1 MPILFNDPNSKF
13 SPQLLTAI
21 GTGLLS
27 GNTWAD
33 QLANAGL
40 GANQAVAAQ
49 VEKQKADAE
58 KNQTVAALQP
68 YPDLANA
75 VSIGA
80 MTPALAY
87 GEMMKRKQAEAE
99 DKKPKYQVING
110 KLIQTNA
117 PEGIKVAGDFSDPNA
132 NLPSSVKEDM
142 WWNKNTDAWTQHL
155 QRVREEQAAKGG
167 DVNTTTFQKDMMAAG
182 LKPGTPEWNQ
192 AIIAHYKKSGMTIES
207 DGKGGFRLVQ
217 GDINTPQKLTEDQS
231 KNIGWLERGTA
242 ANKELDDV
250 GGELTNIGGYT
261 ADQLGV
267 AGNYFK
273 TATYQKADRAG
284 KDFLAVILRKD
295 SGGAITPDEIAT
307 YGKIY
312 LPQPGDD
319 PNTLKAKSD
328 ARKTILDSIKA
339 GLGGAADQTRTNPD
353 AQTPAATDMQT
364 KQPASLDIG
373 QKATTTLQNGKSVTI
388 ERTN

>member
-87 GEMMKRKQAEAE
+87 GEMLKRKQAEAE
-99 DKKPKYQVING
+99 AAKPKYMVVDGRIV
-110 KLIQTNA
+110 QTNS
-117 PEGIKVAGDFSDPNA
+117 PDGIKVAADFSQPKKPDYK
-132 NLPSSVKEDM
+132 SVGGLLFNPDTQEWIKPPADM
-142 WWNKNTDAWTQHL
+142 ATDNNMTA
-155 QRVREEQAAKGG
+155 
-167 DVNTTTFQKDMMAAG
+167 FQKDMVSAG

-192 AIIAHYKKSGMTIES
+192 AIISHYKKSGMTIES

-231 KNIGWLERGTA
+231 KNIGWLERGDA

-250 GGELTNIGGYT
+250 GNELTSIGGYT
-261 ADQLGV
+261 ADKLGV
-267 AGNYFK
+267 PGNYLK
-273 TATYQKADRAG
+273 SDTYQKAERAG
-284 KDFLAVILRKD
+284 RDFLAVVLRKD
-295 SGGAITPDEIAT
+295 SGGAITPEEIST

-319 PNTLKAKSD
+319 ATTLKAKAD

-339 GLGGAADQTRTNPD
+339 GLGGAADQTRNPMMNPNVTNP
-353 AQTPAATDMQT
+353 ANINSGVT
-364 KQPASLDIG
+364 KSGI
-373 QKATTTLQNGKSVTI
+373 KFSVVPQQ
-388 ERTN
+388 